1 MFSHEKFLDLY
12 IIISSWHKHYLY
24 DPAIKFESFSQ
35 FEVSVL
41 LRIFIE
47 RMERMEREGKLK
59 NLRELQVGEILIEYF
74 KYLMFEINMEDNIV
88 DESIIEILD
97 RGEGEVPKSYWNSFY
112 RLENKKKVPLYM
124 RRLAR
129 DYYEGLAIFDSV
141 VKCLKSIKN
150 KINIFDWKS
159 FNLN

>member
-1 MFSHEKFLDLY
+1 
-12 IIISSWHKHYLY
+12 
-24 DPAIKFESFSQ
+24 
-35 FEVSVL
+35 
-41 LRIFIE
+41 
-47 RMERMEREGKLK
+47 MEREGKLK

-124 RRLAR
+124 RRLSR

-150 KINIFDWKS
+150 KINIFD
-159 FNLN
+159 